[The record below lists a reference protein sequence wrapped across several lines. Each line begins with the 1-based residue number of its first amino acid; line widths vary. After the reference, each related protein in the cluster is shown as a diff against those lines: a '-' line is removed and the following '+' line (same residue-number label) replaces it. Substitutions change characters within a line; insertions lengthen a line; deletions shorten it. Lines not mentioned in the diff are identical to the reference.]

1 MDLEL
6 REPVVAYGKKHLTIE
21 EYLAFEK
28 ASEQK
33 YEYYQ
38 GEVFAM
44 SGASSRHNLIF
55 SNLFTDIGGKLKGSS
70 CKPYGSDLR
79 IHIPDNTLFTYPDI
93 TIICGDIIPSDY
105 DNDTAIQ
112 PSVIIEILSE
122 STRNYDHGGKFIL
135 YRDIPAL
142 KESY

>member
-6 REPVVAYGKKHLTIE
+6 REPVVAYGKKYLTIE
-21 EYLAFEK
+21 ECLAFEK

-33 YEYYQ
+33 YEYYL
-38 GEVFAM
+38 GKAFAM
-44 SGASSRHNLIF
+44 TGASSRHNLIF
-55 SNLFTDIGGKLKGSS
+55 SNLFIDIGGKLKGSS

-93 TIICGDIIPSDY
+93 TIICGDIIPCDC
-105 DNDTAIQ
+105 DNDTAVLT
-112 PSVIIEILSE
+112 SVIIEIISE
-122 STRNYDHGGKFIL
+122 SNRNYDHGAKFTL